1 MISNILIPICPYCG
15 KVNCIAH
22 SKYVDRC
29 EECGKRY
36 HKYTCYKSQQKKNP
50 NWKRAHKLEEIRL
63 EYLELKRRGYKVPK
77 DIC

>member
-1 MISNILIPICPYCG
+1 MVSNILIAYCPYCG

-36 HKYTCYKSQQKKNP
+36 HKYASYKSQQKNNP
-50 NWKRAHKLEEIRL
+50 NWKRERKLEEIRL
-63 EYLELKRRGYKVPK
+63 EYKDLKRLGFKVPK
-77 DIC
+77 DIE